1 MSRKHKEET
10 WPTVI
15 IILRYFMTYVI
26 GVIINEREKQSRSR
40 TSNLRFPLQPSLSI
54 SKIKVNHLPRI
65 YGNIQHGWKLEIH
78 WNIYVILNNFGIWKP
93 NGPGQLWGYD
103 HIIFLVKSGITDC
116 KREGLQAAH
125 WGLYLKWQEYIFFI
139 NCISAFSL

>member
-1 MSRKHKEET
+1 MASKHKEET
-10 WPTVI
+10 WSTVI
-15 IILRYFMTYVI
+15 LIRRYSMANVT
-26 GVIINEREKQSRSR
+26 GVVLHERKKQSRSR
-40 TSNLRFPLQPSLSI
+40 TSILHFPLQPSLSI
-54 SKIKVNHLPRI
+54 CKIKVNYLPRI

-103 HIIFLVKSGITDC
+103 HIILLVKSGITDC
-116 KREGLQAAH
+116 KREGLQTAH
-125 WGLYLKWQEYIFFI
+125 WGLYLKWQKYSFFI